1 MKQGFSKIRN
11 RALANAFAYMNLV
24 EAWGSGIPKL
34 MQSMKEYGLREPEF
48 VDMDVAFR
56 VNLYRGQST
65 SIDLKPERNE
75 VNYDHDDPEKD
86 ISDPIQA
93 QNGLKRLNGDLKTS
107 KIKPCRMV
115 QLEHR
120 ETSSCS

>member
-1 MKQGFSKIRN
+1 M
-11 RALANAFAYMNLV
+11 ANAFAYMNLV

-65 SIDLKPERNE
+65 SIDLITLWFEVNRRTLTSIQINTERNI
-75 VNYDHDDPEKD
+75 HIHKFRL
-86 ISDPIQA
+86 SQA
-93 QNGLKRLNGDLKTS
+93 
-107 KIKPCRMV
+107 V
-115 QLEHR
+115 FFH
-120 ETSSCS
+120 